1 MYPWWYTDW
10 YNGASYPRRPQ
21 AADEQ
26 RGSARADTP
35 RTRDERLARAVA
47 DAVLADPVVT
57 GGRIDLGVQ
66 NGVVILDGEVDT
78 ESTRRAVV
86 ALAWSVPGVTDVCN
100 ALSVG
105 RDVAG

>member
-1 MYPWWYTDW
+1 MWWYTDW
-10 YNGASYPRRPQ
+10 YNGAPYSRQFP
-21 AADEQ
+21 AAH
-26 RGSARADTP
+26 GNGA

-66 NGVVILDGEVDT
+66 NGVVILDGDVDT
-78 ESTRRAVV
+78 EASRRAVV

-100 ALSVG
+100 ALAVRRG
-105 RDVAG
+105 PAR